1 MSTLLQLASVLPLLA
16 CHSPTVQEVATGGAP
31 ARERLVAI
39 LVYERVELLD
49 FSGPGE
55 VFSAAQDAEGR
66 GFRVCTVAKTRAPV
80 KSQGFVSITPEYSI
94 ADCPAPDIVVVPG
107 GNIPDE
113 DRELQQWV
121 KRCAESSEL
130 VMSVCNGAFLLAEA
144 GLLDGKE
151 ATTHHGSLQ
160 GLAAKYPRVQVF
172 TNRRFVDSGRVMTC
186 AGVSAGIDGALHVV
200 ERLLGEEAARQ
211 TARYMEYDWRPAEIA
226 AQLAEP
232 GKTVAESPGSKLAK
246 VVQAKGVE
254 AALADYRAMSTRPTE
269 QDLNGDAYGLLSARK
284 GAESRALLE
293 LVVAAFPDSANA
305 RDSLSE
311 ACEAQGDTAAAI
323 RHAEEAVAKSKTQT
337 GLDPK
342 RAERIQ
348 NASASRLARL
358 GKGGKSALRY
368 ACAPCGNDCD
378 AQRYIKADRCPRCGM
393 EMVELKTAE

>member
-1 MSTLLQLASVLPLLA
+1 MSTLLQLASLLPLLS
-16 CHSPTVQEVATGGAP
+16 CHSPTVQEVAAGAAP

-39 LVYERVELLD
+39 LVYEGVELLD

-55 VFSAAQDAEGR
+55 VFAAAHDASGNT
-66 GFRVCTVAKTRAPV
+66 FRACTVAKTKAPV
-80 KSQGFVSITPEYSI
+80 RSQGFVTVTPEYSI

-107 GNIPDE
+107 GSIPDE
-113 DRELQQWV
+113 DPELQRWV

-160 GLAAKYPRVQVF
+160 GLTGRYPKVRVL
-172 TNRRFVDSGRVMTC
+172 TNRRFVDSGPVMTC

-200 ERLLGEEAARQ
+200 ERLLGAEAARR
-211 TARYMEYDWRPAEIA
+211 TARYMEYDWRPDEIA

-232 GKTVAESPGSKLAK
+232 GKTVTDGPGSKLAK

-254 AALADYRAMSTRPTE
+254 AALADYRALSTRPTE
-269 QDLNGDAYGLLSARK
+269 QELNADAYGLLFARK
-284 GAESRALLE
+284 AAEARALLE

-311 ACEAQGDTAAAI
+311 ACEALGDSAAAI
-323 RHAEEAVAKSKTQT
+323 RHAEEALAKSKTQA

-348 NASASRLARL
+348 NASQSRLARL
-358 GKGGKSALRY
+358 GKGDKSALRY
-368 ACAPCGNDCD
+368 ACTPCGNDCD
-378 AQRYIKADRCPRCGM
+378 AQRYVKSDRCPRCGM
-393 EMVELKTAE
+393 AMVELKPAE